1 MWRLSWSSVSCTQGR
16 FSIHFR
22 SKPFWFGLG
31 AGAGMP
37 TISSSHM
44 GHTSLALEAPA
55 SEGPPIL
62 ILEARSWGPKSA
74 MGVDDEGGEMEFW
87 EVE

>member
-1 MWRLSWSSVSCTQGR
+1 M
-16 FSIHFR
+16 
-22 SKPFWFGLG
+22 
-31 AGAGMP
+31 
-37 TISSSHM
+37 
-44 GHTSLALEAPA
+44 EASA

-74 MGVDDEGGEMEFW
+74 MGVEDEGGEMEFW